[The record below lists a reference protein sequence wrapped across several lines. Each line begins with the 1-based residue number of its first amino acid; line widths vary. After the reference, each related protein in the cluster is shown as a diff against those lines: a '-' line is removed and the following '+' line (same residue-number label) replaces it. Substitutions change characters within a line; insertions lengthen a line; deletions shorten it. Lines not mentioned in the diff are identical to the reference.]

1 MAEVYN
7 LNAISLAIID
17 ESDPNSNFYINPS
30 STDEID
36 AMYSP
41 DDGKYKKLLVKFES
55 LSEEQLGNYLNQ
67 FSVLLESNWS
77 HRTTIR
83 VLSEPFDAKTV
94 TWNTRPNV
102 FSWGTQT
109 WITGWKIDSA
119 TYIHSL
125 YASISDSAFDWEK
138 IKDIALY
145 GVEISYQ
152 YVDLS
157 YGLIPP
163 IKATVHYEQLVANV
177 EASTPLEGSYVPK
190 SKASKFAWAITTNAK
205 ENNPPQGY
213 LPYQTS
219 ATLKWRT
226 NSAGTIHTANAGTSN
241 IISIPAG
248 TFTTDTI
255 QWCVTATLSNGDTFT
270 TDWITVSTVDET
282 SSTTLLSPKNSILD
296 GTENCT
302 FEWEHIIST
311 GTDQTVF
318 DLQTSQDGVVWTTLR
333 SMTTSETFV
342 TIPANT
348 LTGGDLYW
356 RVRTYNTDG
365 VAGEWS
371 EAAHCIVVAAPD
383 APMISIV
390 DTAPRF
396 SIRWKQSGQQ
406 GYEIMLDGQL
416 IAKKWGE
423 TSSYQYDG
431 YLAPDSYTVQVR
443 VQNQYGLWSEWGRA
457 ALPITNTEGA
467 AITLYAEA
475 DNVVR
480 LQWSTTEAYDA
491 YLIYRDGQLIGQ
503 TQAMNFTDHF
513 AMGAVVYEVRGVYE
527 AAGNYTLSN
536 AVAVKASVDVLMIS
550 PVKDPAWQQIH
561 LSTSSLR
568 SRSHRATQSVT
579 YLHYTGTAL
588 PSAEIGEALDKT
600 YSFDAAFPKTA
611 KAAAD
616 AFEALIG
623 KLVCAKDPDGYRVI
637 GVLGTHS
644 LTSNPFY
651 RSYSC
656 TVTLV
661 DWREGEGL

>member
-1 MAEVYN
+1 MGVYD
-7 LNAISLAIID
+7 LSAISLAIID
-17 ESDPNSNFYINPS
+17 ESAPNSNFYIDPS
-30 STDEID
+30 GTDEID

-41 DDGKYKKLLVKFES
+41 ADGRYKKLLVKFDS
-55 LSEEQLGNYLNQ
+55 LSEEQLGNYLIQ
-67 FSVLLESNWS
+67 FSVLLESKWS
-77 HRTTIR
+77 HTTTIK

-109 WITGWKIDSA
+109 WITGWETDSE
-119 TYIHSL
+119 TLISSL
-125 YASISDSAFDWEK
+125 YATIRDSIFDWGK

-163 IKATVHYEQLVANV
+163 IEARVHYEQLVANV
-177 EASTPLEGSYVPK
+177 EASSPLAGSYVPK
-190 SKASKFAWAITTNAK
+190 SKQSKFAWAIASNAK
-205 ENNPPQGY
+205 ENNPPEEY

-226 NSAGTIHTANAGTSN
+226 NSEGTIHTVNAGTSN
-241 IISIPAG
+241 SITIPAG

-255 QWCVTATLSNGDTFT
+255 QWCVTATMSNGDTIT
-270 TDWITVSTVDET
+270 TDWITVSTVD
-282 SSTTLLSPKNSILD
+282 SIPSVALLSPKNSVLD
-296 GTENCT
+296 GTADCT
-302 FEWEHIIST
+302 FVWEHIIST
-311 GTDQTVF
+311 GTEQTAF
-318 DLQTSQDGVVWTTLR
+318 DLQTSQDNEIWTTLR
-333 SMTTSETFV
+333 SVATSETSV
-342 TIPANT
+342 VIPANT

-383 APMISIV
+383 APLISIV
-390 DTAPRF
+390 DAAPRF
-396 SIRWKQSGQQ
+396 SIRWQQSGQQ
-406 GYEIMLDGQL
+406 GYEIMLSGKI

-423 TSSYQYDG
+423 TSAYQYDG
-431 YLAPDSYTVQVR
+431 YLTPGTYTVQVR
-443 VQNQYGLWSEWGRA
+443 IQNKYGLWSTWSSA

-491 YLIYRDGQLIGQ
+491 YLIYRDGQLIGR
-503 TQAMNFTDHF
+503 TQAMTFTDNF
-513 AMGAVVYEVRGVYE
+513 AVGSVSYEVRGIYE

-536 AVAVKASVDVLMIS
+536 AVDVVVSVSVLMIS
-550 PVKDPAWQQIH
+550 QVKDPVWQKIQ
-561 LSTSSLR
+561 LSASSLR
-568 SRSHRATQSVT
+568 SRSHSATQSVT
-579 YLHYTGTAL
+579 YLHYTNADL

-600 YSFDAAFPKTA
+600 YRFDAAFPQTA
-611 KAAAD
+611 KDAAD

-623 KLVCAKDPDGYRVI
+623 KLVCVKDPDGYRII

-651 RSYSC
+651 RFYSC

-661 DWREGEGL
+661 NWQEGAGL